1 LLKKLVSFF
10 LIFSAIF
17 FLITLWNHAIG
28 FIRSNTLNIESENVS
43 YIPVEVKVKG
53 FPIFRA
59 SPIYSQSAGK
69 VEFKVVAG
77 NFVEKNTVIGV
88 LTSGEKREFINSPAS
103 GIFLNY
109 AFKKYENTVNNSL
122 LDSNNEPFLVKGNS
136 YVQPNEILG
145 SVIIDNSFYVCLKD
159 VKINDSKKNL
169 VFILDDG
176 FSEIRGTVVKIEG
189 DNTFVLIKDY
199 LNYFLGKNEFRVR
212 TDIVKGILVE
222 GKKIVERNG
231 KKGILIVNG
240 NRISFLETTLVPL
253 GDGRFVAEV
262 NDYNALLIVKN
273 VRFLGENE
281 IIGGF

>member
-1 LLKKLVSFF
+1 M
-10 LIFSAIF
+10 
-17 FLITLWNHAIG
+17 
-28 FIRSNTLNIESENVS
+28 
-43 YIPVEVKVKG
+43 PVEVKVKG
-53 FPIFRA
+53 FPIFA
-59 SPIYSQSAGK
+59 TVPIYSQSVGS
-69 VEFKVVAG
+69 VEFNVVAG

-88 LTSGEKREFINSPAS
+88 LTSEEKRELITSPAS

-109 AFKKYENTVNNSL
+109 AFKKYANTVNNSL

-145 SVIIDNSFYVCLKD
+145 SVITDNSFYVCLKD
-159 VKINDSKKNL
+159 AKINDSKKNL
-169 VFILDDG
+169 VFILDNG
-176 FSEIRGTVVKIEG
+176 FLDISGTVVKIEG

-199 LNYFLGKNEFRVR
+199 LNYFFGKNEFFVR
-212 TDIVKGILVE
+212 TDIVRGILVE
-222 GKKIVERNG
+222 GKNIVEKNG
-231 KKGILIVNG
+231 KRGLLIVNG

-253 GDGRFVAEV
+253 DNGRFIAEV